1 MKKAVLPV
9 GLMAV
14 LLVAG
19 KTPATLIDRGNGLV
33 YDSFDNLSW
42 TQDAAISGLNDWAGQ
57 HLCRQSGVGDQT

>member
-9 GLMAV
+9 ELVAV

-19 KTPATLIDRGNGLV
+19 NTPATLIDRGNGSV

-42 TQDAAISGLNDWAGQ
+42 TQDAAISGLND
-57 HLCRQSGVGDQT
+57 